1 MTEHLT
7 PCHVFLSYSRHD
19 RLVVEPIAKI
29 LRVTRSV
36 IFRDEDSIPLGK
48 RWESVIGESLIA
60 CHTVIVFWS
69 TAASDSKAVA
79 SEYLRG
85 IQLQKDIVPVL
96 LDDTPLDEALARH
109 QYLDFREVVRSGQTA
124 AIMLKTSAGIV
135 AGYLPGLGYALWS
148 ATLLK
153 LLLDAQKHG
162 IGVKWNGE
170 TEALVAK
177 MLSSR
182 LDGTVD
188 QVPGDDA

>member
-1 MTEHLT
+1 MA
-7 PCHVFLSYSRHD
+7 PCNVFLSYSRHD

-48 RWESVIGESLIA
+48 RWESVIGASLIS

-79 SEYLRG
+79 SEYSRG
-85 IQLQKDIVPVL
+85 IQLKKDIVPVL
-96 LDDTPLDEALARH
+96 LDDTPLDEALAKY
-109 QYLDFREVVRSGQTA
+109 QCLDFREVVRSGQTA
-124 AIMLKTSAGIV
+124 AIMIKTSAVVGTFYIPGIDS
-135 AGYLPGLGYALWS
+135 ALWS
-148 ATLLK
+148 AKLLK
-153 LLLDAQKHG
+153 LLLDAQKDG
-162 IGVKWNGE
+162 IGVKWNKE
-170 TEALVAK
+170 TETLVAN

-188 QVPGDDA
+188 QVPDGDT